1 MQQLLLGTAGH
12 IDHGKTALVQAL
24 TGVNTDRLPEEQRR
38 QITIDLGFA
47 PLKLGEYHLGI
58 VDVPGHERFVKNM
71 LAGATGIDLAM
82 LVVAADDS
90 VKPQTREHVAI
101 LEYLQIRGGVIA
113 LTKCDLAEKEW
124 TDLVESE
131 IRELTCGTFLA
142 DAPIVR
148 VSAKTGE
155 GIETLRSELSDAAAR
170 AVNDRAELERVP
182 FRMAIDRVFTVTGHG
197 TVVTGSVASG
207 TASVGDELELQP
219 QGSLVRVRTLQNHDE
234 SVEYVTRGQRA
245 AANLSGVH
253 YSEISRGQTL
263 AQPKLLKPTRLL
275 TVQLQISE
283 QAVRPLKHRSTVRLH
298 LGTTEVLASVALWN
312 QLHLD
317 PGAEAFAQL
326 FLSEVVVAMWGQP
339 LVIRSVSPV
348 ETLGGGR
355 VVDPIASRIKSM
367 SEQLLCRLRD
377 WISPHPEN
385 RAAAAAYFAGD
396 REWRSADLFSHA
408 GVEHADTAM
417 DKLLTE
423 NCLVEISLDHGNSRL
438 LHRDILH
445 EMQQHIAAALSAE
458 HRQKPLQSFVEISRL
473 QKSCRRYDPEVLTG
487 VLSWLQT
494 GGVVS
499 LASGRVAL
507 ADWQPQLTVDQQQVL
522 EQSVATLRDAGFNS
536 PALEIL
542 SEQLR
547 STTDTVQQMLDFA
560 VDQGLLARIGPG
572 VYLHSDTVEKAK
584 ELISDDMAAGQE
596 RSVSEI
602 RQLLGTSRRVAV
614 PLCEYFD
621 AKGFT
626 HRKGN
631 VRRLTNSA

>member
-1 MQQLLLGTAGH
+1 MA
-12 IDHGKTALVQAL
+12 KTALVQAL

-58 VDVPGHERFVKNM
+58 VDVPGHETIRQKTCW
-71 LAGATGIDLAM
+71 LAPPELTSLCWWWLPTIR
-82 LVVAADDS
+82 S
-90 VKPQTREHVAI
+90 SRRPREHVAI

-396 REWRSADLFSHA
+396 REWRSADLFFACWSRACRHCHGQAAYRKTAWWKSH
-408 GVEHADTAM
+408 
-417 DKLLTE
+417 
-423 NCLVEISLDHGNSRL
+423 
-438 LHRDILH
+438 
-445 EMQQHIAAALSAE
+445 
-458 HRQKPLQSFVEISRL
+458 
-473 QKSCRRYDPEVLTG
+473 
-487 VLSWLQT
+487 
-494 GGVVS
+494 
-499 LASGRVAL
+499 
-507 ADWQPQLTVDQQQVL
+507 
-522 EQSVATLRDAGFNS
+522 
-536 PALEIL
+536 
-542 SEQLR
+542 
-547 STTDTVQQMLDFA
+547 
-560 VDQGLLARIGPG
+560 
-572 VYLHSDTVEKAK
+572 
-584 ELISDDMAAGQE
+584 
-596 RSVSEI
+596 
-602 RQLLGTSRRVAV
+602 
-614 PLCEYFD
+614 
-621 AKGFT
+621 
-626 HRKGN
+626 
-631 VRRLTNSA
+631 